1 MKPWVR
7 LESAVAGYDRPV
19 VGPVSLTLAPGE
31 ILGIAGRNGV
41 GKSTLMAAIL
51 GEARLFQGRLWRAE
65 DVLVA
70 HLPQRLIRPHG
81 IALNGREWLR
91 CMGAQARPH
100 PEHLKAILDQ
110 RIDRL
115 SGGEYQLLNLWGVL
129 AIGAGIVLLDEPTNN
144 LDPLHVQLAA
154 ALIGSGGDQRTL
166 LVISHDQVFLERVC
180 TRIMR
185 LEA

>member
-1 MKPWVR
+1 MKPW
-7 LESAVAGYDRPV
+7 LKLDAAVAGYDRPV
-19 VGPVSLTLAPGE
+19 VGPVSLTLGPGE
-31 ILGIAGRNGV
+31 VLGLAGRNGV

-51 GEARLFQGRLWRAE
+51 GEARLYQGRLWRAE

-81 IALNGREWLR
+81 IALNAREWLR
-91 CMGAQARPH
+91 FMGAQARLRPKRL
-100 PEHLKAILDQ
+100 ETILDQ

-144 LDPLHVQLAA
+144 LDPQHVELAA
-154 ALIGSGGDQRTL
+154 ALIGSDGDQRTL
-166 LVISHDQVFLERVC
+166 LVISHDQAFLERVC
-180 TRIMR
+180 TRVMR